1 MERDPLVRGLL
12 LLLAAISLIWLFG
25 WLWQAVTQLS
35 DVLLLFFLA
44 WLLAFV
50 LDPMARWLQG
60 IGLARLVASGT
71 VYAGLLVVVAIVSL
85 LIVPTAATQLVQLGS
100 NLPGLASELQLRA
113 GEAQDSLLKLGLTE
127 AQLNDFYRDLLVRAQ
142 MLGERL
148 LMDGLTLVT
157 AILSTVLNATI
168 VLILSFYIM
177 LDGERISRLLVDSLP
192 ERYRVEAAAALEQID
207 RTFGGFIR
215 GQLVQ
220 TAIYGLGT
228 AAVMIAAQL
237 PYYVVFSIVA
247 GVAMIIPVIGPWLA
261 MGPVLI
267 LALIFAPA
275 TLWWVFLLQ
284 VVLQFVVVNLLMP
297 RIMGRSLGM
306 HPLLVFAAVLVGSR
320 IGGALGAIFGVPA
333 AAMLYLLIRAFYQRV
348 LIYTPLYRKGAP
360 LSPEALI
367 PAPAP
372 AAGIPGN
379 ARVARIPG
387 NVGAPPVSGP
397 VIAVP
402 PLGAASGTPP
412 PASRR
417 SQSA

>member
-25 WLWQAVTQLS
+25 WLWQAVTRLS

-60 IGLARLVASGT
+60 IGLTRLVASGT
-71 VYAGLLVVVAIVSL
+71 VYVGLLVVVAIVSL
-85 LIVPTAATQLVQLGS
+85 SVVPTAATQLVQLGS
-100 NLPGLASELQLRA
+100 NLPGLATQLQLRA
-113 GEAQDSLLKLGLTE
+113 GEVQDSLLRLGVTE
-127 AQLNDFYRDLLVRAQ
+127 AQLNDFYRDLLLRAQ
-142 MLGERL
+142 TLGERL
-148 LMDGLTLVT
+148 LTDGLTLVT
-157 AILSTVLNATI
+157 AILSTLLNATI

-192 ERYRVEAAAALEQID
+192 DRYRVEAAAALEQID

-284 VVLQFVVVNLLMP
+284 LVLQFVVVNLLMP
-297 RIMGRSLGM
+297 RIMGRSLGL

-320 IGGALGAIFGVPA
+320 VGGALGAIFGVPA
-333 AAMLYLLIRAFYQRV
+333 AAMLYLLIRTFYQRV
-348 LIYTPLYRKGAP
+348 VMFTPLYRKGAR
-360 LSPEALI
+360 LSPEALV
-367 PAPAP
+367 PAPSPDAT
-372 AAGIPGN
+372 GIPGN
-379 ARVARIPG
+379 IVIPG
-387 NVGAPPVSGP
+387 NRGAPPVRGP
-397 VIAVP
+397 VIAAP
-402 PLGAASGTPP
+402 PLRAAPGPSP
-412 PASRR
+412 PATRR

>member
-25 WLWQAVTQLS
+25 WLWQAITRLS

-60 IGLARLVASGT
+60 VGLTRFVASGT
-71 VYAGLLVVVAIVSL
+71 VYVGLLVVVAIVSL
-85 LIVPTAATQLVQLGS
+85 SIVPTAATQLIQLGS
-100 NLPGLASELQLRA
+100 SLPGLVNELQLRA

-127 AQLNDFYRDLLVRAQ
+127 AQLNDFYRDLSVRAQ
-142 MLGERL
+142 TLGTRL
-148 LMDGLTLVT
+148 LTNGLTLAT
-157 AILSTVLNATI
+157 AILNTMLNAAI

-177 LDGERISRLLVDSLP
+177 LDGERISRLFVDSLP
-192 ERYRVEAAAALEQID
+192 LRYQVEAAAALEQID

-267 LALIFAPA
+267 LALTVAPA

-284 VVLQFVVVNLLMP
+284 VVLQFVVVNLVMP
-297 RIMGRSLGM
+297 RIMGRSLGL

-348 LIYTPLYRKGAP
+348 LILTPLYRKGAP
-360 LSPEALI
+360 LSAEALI
-367 PAPAP
+367 PAPSP
-372 AAGIPGN
+372 AGVSGN
-379 ARVARIPG
+379 AG
-387 NVGAPPVSGP
+387 NLGAPPVSGP
-397 VIAVP
+397 AIDAP
-402 PLGAASGTPP
+402 PMRAATGTPP
-412 PASRR
+412 PAARR
-417 SQSA
+417 S